1 MLWEVSPWDESPGKG
16 WLSEIPEKIFLIFL
30 SSRRGGGDLGKL
42 WIFLVCPAVF
52 GDSSVR
58 DGSLGPSYNE
68 DMENLCWESFFPSG
82 MGKRWGFV
90 DGALYFNQNKP
101 YRVLNATE
109 LGPNKWQESSEFSV
123 VICSDLFNRSI
134 FFISFWKSNFVKQ
147 KKKNHHVGHLNFF
160 WKAFQISTF
169 RLLNQNKNNYH
180 TRQFAKLLISKT
192 SRGRKKK

>member
-1 MLWEVSPWDESPGKG
+1 
-16 WLSEIPEKIFLIFL
+16 
-30 SSRRGGGDLGKL
+30 
-42 WIFLVCPAVF
+42 
-52 GDSSVR
+52 
-58 DGSLGPSYNE
+58 
-68 DMENLCWESFFPSG
+68 

-90 DGALYFNQNKP
+90 DGALYFNQKKP

-192 SRGRKKK
+192 SRGRKKNK